1 MGSQMSEPEPN
12 DKGPGTH
19 PTTASAVTSAPCPS
33 GHPSK
38 EHLVLA
44 FFAGVILTLL
54 LMAFVFLIIKSF
66 RKCHSSPQ
74 TLDPPSDHPAK
85 LSSSEEVLTYASMIF
100 KAPKEN
106 DAHLTESVQNA
117 VYSDPAVYAQVKVT
131 NSPCLSSEAW
141 VQFLLSHLHL
151 HPSFSILTNSGL
163 WPDETTAGAVWM
175 CLDNAS
181 PQFEDQGSIFSWP
194 EKRSMALPL
203 GPTAC

>member
-66 RKCHSSPQ
+66 RKCKSPRAVTALLSLPSRIEVALRGALATGHSSPQ

-106 DAHLTESVQNA
+106 GAHLTESVQNA

-131 NSPCLSSEAW
+131 N
-141 VQFLLSHLHL
+141 
-151 HPSFSILTNSGL
+151 
-163 WPDETTAGAVWM
+163 
-175 CLDNAS
+175 
-181 PQFEDQGSIFSWP
+181 
-194 EKRSMALPL
+194 
-203 GPTAC
+203 